1 MAEEAEEADEAE
13 VAEEEDVLN
22 MMPAF
27 PVNDTFVK
35 RTIYERLVYLWSL
48 LSFSLPTILT

>member
-1 MAEEAEEADEAE
+1 VEEVEE
-13 VAEEEDVLN
+13 VEEDVLN

-35 RTIYERLVYLWSL
+35 RTIYERLVYPWSL